1 MPLRN
6 DRAIALVGLRG
17 AGKSTVG
24 LLLAAKLGAPFV
36 DLDDE
41 IAREVKVRG
50 IAHGDTT
57 AGAFFA
63 SHGPEQFR
71 AVEAAVLEAV
81 LAQSPTIV
89 LACGGG
95 VVESDANRALLR
107 ERARCV
113 WLSAAS
119 EVLAAR
125 VDADST
131 SRPPLALG
139 GSLAEA
145 RELAVRRSRW
155 YREISVLE
163 IDSGVLTP
171 REVASQIAVWSR
183 RRA

>member
-6 DRAIALVGLRG
+6 DRVIALVGLRG

-24 LLLAAKLGAPFV
+24 LLLAAKLGRPFV

-50 IAHGDTT
+50 IAHGEVT

-63 SHGPEQFR
+63 SHGPAQFR
-71 AVEAAVLEAV
+71 EVESGVLEAS

-95 VVESDANRALLR
+95 VVESVANRALLR
-107 ERARCV
+107 ERALCV
-113 WLSAAS
+113 WLSAAPDI
-119 EVLAAR
+119 LAAR

-131 SRPPLALG
+131 FRPPLAAG

-145 RELAVRRSRW
+145 RELAVRRTLW

-163 IDSGVLTP
+163 IDTAVLTP
-171 REVASQIAVWSR
+171 REVASQIAAWSR